1 MSLYKLNKSNVFFL
15 VLVGFL
21 LAALSTNA
29 LAMKNADK
37 DFFKD
42 LYDMAEQAA
51 TGYLARSIAIIG
63 GLIGLIYGAAQAK
76 AMIAGIGVVLAIFGA
91 LGPQIIEAVFGSALI

>member
-1 MSLYKLNKSNVFFL
+1 MSLNKSNVFFL

-21 LAALSTNA
+21 LAALSTDA

-42 LYDMAEQAA
+42 LYEMAIQAA
-51 TGYLARSIAIIG
+51 EGYLARSIAIIG
-63 GLIGLIYGAAQAK
+63 GLIGLIYGASQAR
-76 AMIAGIGVVLAIFGA
+76 AMIAGVGIALALFGG
-91 LGPQIIEAVFGSALI
+91 LGPRIIEAIFGSALI